1 MRRTAPFLTAACLT
15 LFTAVASPAADRR
28 APTPQPKNLTAEFV
42 NGGFN
47 LDRLQVY
54 EIGGV
59 VLIRGRADSKLEA
72 ESAGRFAQSL
82 GYQRVANLIQVIEP
96 PNDATIERTAEY
108 ELTNR
113 RTLDGCRFTV
123 DSSQGVVRV
132 AGTVQHELQKDMALH
147 LLRNIDGVREVR
159 SADLVRQ

>member
-1 MRRTAPFLTAACLT
+1 MGI
-15 LFTAVASPAADRR
+15 D
-28 APTPQPKNLTAEFV
+28 AEFV

-59 VLIRGRADSKLEA
+59 VLIRGRAYSKLEA
-72 ESAGRFAQSL
+72 EDAGRFAQSL

-96 PNDATIERTAEY
+96 PNDEAIERIAEY
-108 ELTNR
+108 ELAYR

-123 DSSQGVVRV
+123 DSNQGVVRV
-132 AGTVQHELQKDMALH
+132 AGTVQHELQKDMALQ
-147 LLRNIDGVREVR
+147 LLRNIEGVREVR
-159 SADLVRQ
+159 FDKLIRR

>member
-1 MRRTAPFLTAACLT
+1 MGRTAPTVTAACLT
-15 LFTAVASPAADRR
+15 LFTAVASLAADR
-28 APTPQPKNLTAEFV
+28 APAPQPKNLTAEFV

-47 LDRLQVY
+47 LDRLEVY

-59 VLIRGRADSKLEA
+59 VLIRGRAHSKLEA
-72 ESAGRFAQSL
+72 ESVGRFAQSL
-82 GYQRVANLIQVIEP
+82 GYQRVANLIQVIALP
-96 PNDATIERTAEY
+96 DDVTIERTAEY

-123 DSSQGVVRV
+123 DSDQGVLSI
-132 AGTVQHELQKDMALH
+132 AGTVRHELQKDMALR

-159 SADLVRQ
+159 SDALVRQ